1 MTEDYY
7 GDALATQEPLD
18 GAAVLDSLGYGDLP
32 PEPVEGPES
41 YASQVAR
48 EALRLQIREEARLI
62 HEERK
67 AGTVTLPDFQQLQAL
82 LDEPDEDV
90 RWVVDGLLGYG
101 SKFML
106 AAQNKAGKTTL
117 TGNLVRAL
125 ADGGLFL
132 DSFGTTA
139 VQRIVVIDDEMSKRD
154 LRRWYR
160 DLDIQTTTAVDLV
173 PMRGYGSTFN
183 ILVPKVRTMWAE
195 RLRGADVVIL
205 DCLRPILDALGLDEN
220 HDAGRF
226 LEAFDA
232 LMAEAGVE
240 TYGVVHHMGHSGERA
255 RGDSRILDWPD
266 AVWSLRRDR
275 PADPDAPEDD
285 ADVPRFFSAY
295 GRDVGVSEG
304 LLSYDKESRSL
315 TYDATVKRGRN
326 RADRKVQ
333 RIREEI
339 LKHCTQHHP
348 EKFKTGE
355 LAGVLRA
362 AGVPFSKGEES
373 PVISQLVADG
383 LLEMTP
389 VGTAKLYAASSRA
402 MSAESFRPNALAL
415 P

>member
-1 MTEDYY
+1 MTDDDYY
-7 GDALATQEPLD
+7 GDVLATQEPLD

-32 PEPVEGPES
+32 PEPDEGPES

-326 RADRKVQ
+326 RAERKAEK
-333 RIREEI
+333 IRNSA
-339 LKHCTQHHP
+339 LQHVTQIHP
-348 EKFKTGE
+348 AEVKKTDLIVAMHNLG
-355 LAGVLRA
+355 A
-362 AGVPFSKGEES
+362 AFSKGEEV
-373 PVISQLVADG
+373 PVIDQLVADG
-383 LLEMTP
+383 LFVLRSEGRSNFYSASPKAM
-389 VGTAKLYAASSRA
+389 AAEA
-402 MSAESFRPNALAL
+402 YRPNALT
-415 P
+415 